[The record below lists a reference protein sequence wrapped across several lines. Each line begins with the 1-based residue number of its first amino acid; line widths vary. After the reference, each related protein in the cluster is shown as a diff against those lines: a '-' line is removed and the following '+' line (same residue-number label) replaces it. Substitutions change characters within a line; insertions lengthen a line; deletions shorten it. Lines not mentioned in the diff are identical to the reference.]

1 VICAG
6 KDITHKLYS
15 MNEHLLASASA
26 MAEQQA
32 ATAALALQKQQE
44 LDASLPW
51 HEQRPTSNA
60 SENMFLS
67 RSLSVDAVHTGSRG
81 HVRSMIWMERH
92 QQKSSLFSDSKSTR
106 LIGQHLEN
114 IRAELILRS
123 ACAEKQY
130 CIIFALFLRTRYG
143 QKRVGK
149 T

>member
-1 VICAG
+1 VLVKTKIGAGFPSATTSGGANGQHYWYLFISRDLIRKKLKPVIFSG

-32 ATAALALQKQQE
+32 AKAALALQKQQE

-51 HEQRPTSNA
+51 HEQRPSSTA

-81 HVRSMIWMERH
+81 HVRSMTWMERH
-92 QQKSSLFSDSKSTR
+92 QRQTSLIPDSK
-106 LIGQHLEN
+106 
-114 IRAELILRS
+114 
-123 ACAEKQY
+123 
-130 CIIFALFLRTRYG
+130 
-143 QKRVGK
+143 
-149 T
+149 

>member
-1 VICAG
+1 VILSG

-32 ATAALALQKQQE
+32 AKAALALQKQQE

-51 HEQRPTSNA
+51 HEQRPTSTA

-92 QQKSSLFSDSKSTR
+92 QRQTSLIPDS
-106 LIGQHLEN
+106 
-114 IRAELILRS
+114 
-123 ACAEKQY
+123 
-130 CIIFALFLRTRYG
+130 
-143 QKRVGK
+143 
-149 T
+149 